1 MQVPETRLSLVVRL
15 SDPGDGEAWSEFLA
29 DYEPFL
35 LNLFRRRGLQ
45 EADVRDV
52 AQQVLISVAGRV
64 TDWRPDGRPASFRR
78 WLTTIARNAAVKCLA
93 RQSRRPQ
100 VDLGSAVG
108 RVPAAG
114 DQAAAE
120 LEYRQQ
126 VLAWAMEQIRDEF
139 RPTSW
144 GAFWETAV
152 QSRTV
157 EEVCTELGLSA
168 GAVYM
173 ARSRVM
179 ARLREKSKEF
189 EPDDDATA

>member
-1 MQVPETRLSLVVRL
+1 MQVPETRLNLVVRL
-15 SDPGDGEAWSEFLA
+15 RDPADGEAWTQFLA
-29 DYEPFL
+29 EYEPFL

-52 AQQVLISVAGRV
+52 AQQVLMSVAGRV
-64 TDWRPDGRPASFRR
+64 SEWQPDGLPASFRR
-78 WLTTIARNAAVKCLA
+78 WLTTIARNAAVKFLA
-93 RQSRRPQ
+93 RKTRRPQ
-100 VDLGSAVG
+100 VDLGAVG

-114 DQAAAE
+114 DQASAE

-126 VLAWAMEQIRDEF
+126 ALAWALEQIRDEF
-139 RPTSW
+139 RPSSW
-144 GAFWETAV
+144 AAFRETAV
-152 QSRTV
+152 QARPV
-157 EEVCTELGLSA
+157 EDVCAELGLSA

-189 EPDDDATA
+189 DPDDATV